1 MCEPF
6 LLNTFHSQAQWAET
20 RCEVSQLGELWVCV
34 GLYTKFQSGLLCF
47 SISSH
52 ANNCILVSDIT
63 LYK

>member
-34 GLYTKFQSGLLCF
+34 GLYSLSF
-47 SISSH
+47 SLGYS
-52 ANNCILVSDIT
+52 ALVYQAMQIIAF
-63 LYK
+63 